1 MKKSLKG
8 LLDFRISME
17 EKEARQIAQEISD
30 MFLGKYSIH
39 GVSKTPKELS
49 TSFGGLEG
57 YCIEVYGLADNLS
70 ADVPNPYK
78 GVFIVYKKEPQALA
92 F

>member
-1 MKKSLKG
+1 MN
-8 LLDFRISME
+8 
-17 EKEARQIAQEISD
+17 EKEARKIAQEISD
-30 MFLGKYSIH
+30 LLFGNPKYSGLIH

-57 YCIEVYGLADNLS
+57 YCIEVYGLVDNLP

-78 GVFIVYKKEPQALA
+78 GVSIVYRKEPQASM
-92 F
+92 